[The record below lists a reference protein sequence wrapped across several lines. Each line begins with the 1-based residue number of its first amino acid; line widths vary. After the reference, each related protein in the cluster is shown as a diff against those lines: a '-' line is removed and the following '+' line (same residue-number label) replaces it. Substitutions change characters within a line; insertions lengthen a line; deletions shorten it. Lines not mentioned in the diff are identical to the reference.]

1 MTLIDP
7 KQIRTVV
14 IPVAA
19 GVGNA
24 IFAVPL
30 VRQLYR
36 ALNAPRITVIA
47 FGRGIAGVFESMSE
61 VAEVKITGGG
71 HRGFL
76 RFIRWTRQRKPDLYL
91 VPYPSNR
98 WEYNVLIAT
107 NRARLTLLHGYPI
120 GAVRTL
126 ASVVRAHR
134 IPAVAGIHDVEQNLR
149 LLNAFGVT
157 PDYSETPRFDLTA
170 EHERDGDA
178 LLRQVNIEADEPF
191 IAMHPGSGDT
201 GWGLAKRWSPAKF
214 GELCDRLQKSGAPR
228 IVLLEGPDETG
239 LADTVLAHVP
249 KAVRVDSLILRG
261 SLGASAAVL
270 RRSILYVGSDSA
282 VAHLAAAVGT
292 PTVVLYAPTDPTS
305 CRPLGSAH
313 WPIVLKKSCAPCF
326 SYPLQTP
333 YPAVRCRRPFCV
345 DGITVEQVAMTTM
358 EAFQSIAGA
367 WSSES
372 NTGSTSSVAGASGGG

>member
-47 FGRGIAGVFESMSE
+47 FGRGIAGVFDSMGE

-107 NRARLTLLHGYPI
+107 NRARHTLLHGYSV

-134 IPAVAGIHDVEQNLR
+134 VSAVAGIHDVEQNLR
-149 LLNAFGVT
+149 LLTAFGVT
-157 PDYSETPRFDLTA
+157 PDYSEMPRFDIA
-170 EHERDGDA
+170 PEHERESDA
-178 LLRQVNIEADEPF
+178 LLRQVNIDAGEPF

-214 GELCDRLQKSGAPR
+214 GELCGRLCESGAPR

-239 LADTVLAHVP
+239 LAAAVVAHLPKLAR
-249 KAVRVDSLILRG
+249 ADSLILRG

-326 SYPLQTP
+326 SYPLLTP

-345 DGITVEQVAMTTM
+345 DEIAVEQVAATTM
-358 EAFQSIAGA
+358 QALQSIATGEGSIA
-367 WSSES
+367 RR
-372 NTGSTSSVAGASGGG
+372 TGSTNRADGAG